1 MYCANYWLKFY
12 KIWKYLE
19 LISFLSRTCD
29 RYYGDMG
36 LDLSVMYKQSAPVPP
51 STLSLPIL
59 LLYSFEAEAAQSRFL
74 DFSGRRQAPRL
85 MVTITD
91 NSQAT
96 RSKVRKTI
104 RKAIAE
110 VRGQGVLS
118 VYLNKLC
125 WNSLDFEIHC

>member
-1 MYCANYWLKFY
+1 M
-12 KIWKYLE
+12 
-19 LISFLSRTCD
+19 SFLSCNCD
-29 RYYGDMG
+29 RYYNDMG
-36 LDLSVMYKQSAPVPP
+36 LDLSVMSKQSAPVPP
-51 STLSLPIL
+51 LTSTLSLLIL

-110 VRGQGVLS
+110 VRGRGVLS
-118 VYLNKLC
+118 VYFNKLC
-125 WNSLDFEIHC
+125 